1 MPSVQQKTNVL
12 QSAHDKAQGIVARRF
27 RYTERHPLSSR
38 DRELVEG
45 MRGVALEAVEIM
57 LQMDMDAYQLD
68 RPILGA
74 LPRSGGPLRGQYTPE
89 SFVQGR
95 FHLAPMPG
103 VLARLDAYS
112 RKHSD
117 STDELADIIRYDM
130 VLTLALLRLVN
141 SPLYAGGRGEAPIGS
156 VRAAVGIVG
165 GRQLAGLAFA
175 AGQMGSR
182 LNVPAELS
190 MTEFWRHSLMVAG
203 LARSLAKRAGFED
216 PERYFTAGLLHDMG
230 RLLLVERLGHAIAGV
245 YGEASAQDI
254 PFHVAE
260 TRALGFDHGAVGA
273 AALQAWGVDARL
285 VKAVREHH
293 SQDMASDS
301 PEYAAVVGVADFMA
315 RALGYVYWTDEHVLP
330 PANGAWRM
338 LGIPLGDIADVARD
352 GYAEMERALFLFAAE
367 GRTNRHAA

>member
-1 MPSVQQKTNVL
+1 MPSVQQKTNVQ

-27 RYTERHPLSSR
+27 RFTELHPLSSR

-45 MRGVALEAVEIM
+45 MREVAVEAAEVM
-57 LQMDMDAYQLD
+57 LQMDMEAYQLD
-68 RPILGA
+68 RPILGT
-74 LPRSGGPLRGQYTPE
+74 LPRSGGSLRGQYTPE

-141 SPLYAGGRGEAPIGS
+141 SPLYAAGKGGAAFGS
-156 VRAAVGIVG
+156 VREAVGIVG

-175 AGQMGSR
+175 AGQLGSK

-216 PERYFTAGLLHDMG
+216 PERFFTAGLLHDMG

-260 TRALGFDHGAVGA
+260 TRALGFDHGTVGA

-285 VKAVREHH
+285 VKAAREHH

-330 PANGAWRM
+330 PANGAWRL
-338 LGIPLGDIADVARD
+338 LGIPLGDIPDIARD
-352 GYAEMERALFLFAAE
+352 GYAEMERAIFMFASPDNS
-367 GRTNRHAA
+367 RRHAA